1 MVVLMK
7 NRDYWK
13 ERFLLLEKDSNK
25 KGLEVKNKVEKI
37 FTKAIV
43 KLEREIKNWILRFA
57 TNNQISMAEARKWL
71 NRKELE
77 ELNWSVEEYI
87 KYGRENAINRQWK
100 KQLENASARFHISRL
115 EALKLHTQ
123 QVIEN
128 LYGDYFTEVDKMAKN
143 IYIEDYYKT
152 LYEFQKGLSLEFK
165 VGKIDER
172 KLKAVLNA
180 PWGSDSMRFSE
191 RIWKNKEKMVNELQ
205 SELIQNIITG
215 QPPQVAI
222 DRIAKKMNTSK
233 RNAGTL
239 VMTEQAYYHA
249 KAQKDVYEELGV
261 EQVQIVA
268 TLDNKTSKICQ
279 EMDGKVID
287 RKDYLEGVTV
297 PPFHPNCRSV
307 TVPYFEDNHTPRWAR
322 YDERTTGIVE
332 DMTYKEWREKYVD
345 NGTWKEESKKGVIAD
360 TKMNRPRIEASEY
373 RRRIDQLGETP
384 EISRIIHKEMK
395 EAVNHRSGT
404 KYEDLI
410 FIHSKTGETLRANEF
425 EEIATAK
432 PTKAM
437 LKMLNRTKAGEII
450 AIHNHPNSSVPSLG
464 DIMVAHQ
471 RGYKYGV
478 IACHN
483 GNIFKYSIIGEI
495 DAGLANTEL
504 DYIHHILYNEN
515 IDRLKL
521 NEKLKK
527 LEKYGVKLE
536 VL

>member
-25 KGLEVKNKVEKI
+25 KGVEVKNKVEKI

-128 LYGDYFTEVDKMAKN
+128 LYGDYFTEVDKMAKS

-345 NGTWKEESKKGVIAD
+345 KNQDNSFEKTRNSDIIKTSK
-360 TKMNRPRIEASEY
+360 
-373 RRRIDQLGETP
+373 QLGKKIGKHT
-384 EISRIIHKEMK
+384 KEYGLDPSK
-395 EAVNHRSGT
+395 V
-404 KYEDLI
+404 ED
-410 FIHSKTGETLRANEF
+410 R
-425 EEIATAK
+425 
-432 PTKAM
+432 
-437 LKMLNRTKAGEII
+437 
-450 AIHNHPNSSVPSLG
+450 
-464 DIMVAHQ
+464 
-471 RGYKYGV
+471 
-478 IACHN
+478 
-483 GNIFKYSIIGEI
+483 
-495 DAGLANTEL
+495 
-504 DYIHHILYNEN
+504 
-515 IDRLKL
+515 
-521 NEKLKK
+521 EKLRQIIDDILDNADEIRVGNWRSQEGESQFYIKGEDVVVVNDGK
-527 LEKYGVKLE
+527 FVTILKGGIENERIKNARK
-536 VL
+536 